1 MDSIVPPEHVVIT
14 RLNKRVQ
21 RETRARL
28 LAEEIAE
35 CALRDLYQRQQQI
48 MLLEAIAVAANE
60 AIHINDAIALALD
73 EICRYTTWPVGHALL
88 VSSHDQ
94 GQLRSARL
102 WHLSDPEQCA
112 AFRQMS
118 ETMQFPIGLGLP
130 GRVAQTGEPVWIM
143 DITTDSNF
151 PRAPVALQA
160 GLKASFGFPVSI
172 DDEVVAV
179 LEFFSS
185 QIFSPD
191 ENLLRLMRQIGRQL
205 GRVLERQRAQ
215 EKLRHNA
222 LHDSLTQLANRAL
235 FMDRLNNAMHRAR
248 RYENL
253 CFAVLFID
261 LDRFKTVNDS
271 LGHVAGDALI
281 IAVAKR
287 LSESLR
293 TTDLISHERDGTPLV
308 LRDCEDDL
316 IARMGGDEFTI
327 LLDHIRD
334 TSDAIR
340 VAERIQGELSR
351 PFIVGEQEI
360 YTTASIGITTSAS
373 DYQNVND
380 ILRDADA
387 AMYRAKAEGRARWEL
402 FDIQMRDRAVTALQ
416 LEADMHHALERSQF
430 SLRYQPIVKTMDG
443 VIQGFEALLRWQH
456 PVRGW
461 ISPVEFIPLAEETG
475 LITSIGAWVLTE
487 ACQQCAQWQKQ
498 FPRQPALTISVN
510 LSALQLAQP
519 NLVAYVASVLQQSGL
534 APGSL
539 KLEITESTVM
549 RDPVRANTL
558 LLELK
563 QMGIKISLDDFGTG
577 YSSLSQLR
585 RLPLDTLKVDRSF
598 VSDMDSDDEKRKIT
612 KLIVELAQLL
622 GMNVIAEGAET
633 ALEVAQL
640 RIMGCEYVQ
649 GYYFYRPLDVNAV
662 EQELLAGR
670 AENLPIQSTTN
681 SATHTNQN
689 YPRPADKHQTTI
701 PRLDGKSPG
710 DV

>member
-1 MDSIVPPEHVVIT
+1 MDSIGSLEHVEIT
-14 RLNKRVQ
+14 RLSNRIQ

-28 LAEEIAE
+28 QAEEIAE
-35 CALRDLYQRQQQI
+35 RALRNLYQHEQQI
-48 MLLEAIAVAANE
+48 VLLKAIAVASNE
-60 AIHINDAIALALD
+60 AIHVNDAIALALD

-88 VSSHDQ
+88 VNSHDPS
-94 GQLRSARL
+94 QLRSARL
-102 WHLSDPEQCA
+102 WHLSDSENCA

-118 ETMQFPIGLGLP
+118 EAMQFPVGLGLP

-143 DITTDSNF
+143 DVTNDSNF

-160 GLKASFGFPVSI
+160 GLKASFGFPVLI
-172 DDEVVAV
+172 GDEVVAV
-179 LEFFSS
+179 LEFFSN
-185 QIFSPD
+185 QVLSPD
-191 ENLLRLMRQIGRQL
+191 ENLLQLMGQVGTQL
-205 GRVLERQRAQ
+205 GRVLERQRTQ

-235 FMDRLNNAMHRAR
+235 FIDRLNNAMHRAR
-248 RYENL
+248 RYENH

-293 TTDLISHERDGTPLV
+293 TTDLISLERDGIPLV

-316 IARMGGDEFTI
+316 IARLGGDEFTI

-334 TSDAIR
+334 ASDAIR
-340 VAERIQGELSR
+340 VAERIQDELSR
-351 PFIVGEQEI
+351 PFIIGEQEI

-373 DYQNVND
+373 GYHNVND

-402 FDIQMRDRAVTALQ
+402 FDVRMRDRALTALQ
-416 LEADMHHALERSQF
+416 LEADLHHAQERGQF
-430 SLRYQPIVKTMDG
+430 SLRYQPIVNTMNG

-456 PVRGW
+456 PARSW
-461 ISPVEFIPLAEETG
+461 ISPAEFIPLAEDTG
-475 LITSIGAWVLTE
+475 LITSIGAWVLEE
-487 ACQQCAQWQKQ
+487 ACRQCALWQQQ
-498 FPRQPALTISVN
+498 FPRHPALSISVN

-519 NLVAYVASVLQQSGL
+519 NLVELVARVLQQSAL
-534 APGSL
+534 VPGSL

-549 RDPVRANTL
+549 RDPERANTL

-563 QMGIKISLDDFGTG
+563 KMGIKISLDDFGTG

-585 RLPLDTLKVDRSF
+585 RLPLDTLKIDRSF
-598 VSDMDSDDEKRKIT
+598 ISNMDSDDEKRKIT

-649 GYYFYRPLDVNAV
+649 GYYFYKPLDVNAV
-662 EQELLAGR
+662 EQELQAGR
-670 AENLPIQSTTN
+670 AEHYQFEGHRI
-681 SATHTNQN
+681 
-689 YPRPADKHQTTI
+689 
-701 PRLDGKSPG
+701 
-710 DV
+710 

>member
-1 MDSIVPPEHVVIT
+1 MDAVAPPEHPEIT
-14 RLNKRVQ
+14 RLNKRLQ

-28 LAEEIAE
+28 QAEEIAE
-35 CALRDLYQRQQQI
+35 RGLRDLYQRQQQI
-48 MLLEAIAVAANE
+48 ALLETIAVAANE
-60 AIHINDAIALALD
+60 AIRVDDAIALALNA
-73 EICRYTTWPVGHALL
+73 ICCYTTWPVGHALL
-88 VSSHDQ
+88 VNSHDQ
-94 GQLRSARL
+94 HQFRSARL
-102 WHLSDPEQCA
+102 WHLSDPERYT
-112 AFRQMS
+112 AFCQVS
-118 ETMQFPIGLGLP
+118 ETTQFPVGLGLP
-130 GRVAQTGEPVWIM
+130 GRVAQTGKPVWIM
-143 DITTDSNF
+143 DVTTDPNF
-151 PRAPVALQA
+151 LRAPMALQV
-160 GLKASFGFPVSI
+160 GLKASFGFPI
-172 DDEVVAV
+172 LIGEEVVAI
-179 LEFFSS
+179 LEFFSG
-185 QIFSPD
+185 QILSPD
-191 ENLLRLMRQIGRQL
+191 ENLLRLMGQIGAQL
-205 GRVLERQRAQ
+205 GRVVERQRAQ

-235 FMDRLNNAMHRAR
+235 FVDRLNNAMHRAR
-248 RYENL
+248 RYENH

-293 TTDLISHERDGTPLV
+293 NTDLISHERDGAPLV

-334 TSDAIR
+334 ASDAIR
-340 VAERIQGELSR
+340 VAERLQSELSR
-351 PFIVGEQEI
+351 SFIIGEQEI
-360 YTTASIGITTSAS
+360 YTTASIGITTSTGG
-373 DYQNVND
+373 YQDVND
-380 ILRDADA
+380 ILRDADT

-402 FDIQMRDRAVTALQ
+402 FDVQMRDRAVTALQ
-416 LEADMHHALERSQF
+416 LEADLHHALERGQF
-430 SLRYQPIVKTMDG
+430 SLRYQPIVNAIDG

-475 LITSIGAWVLTE
+475 LIISIGAWVLKE

-498 FPRQPALTISVN
+498 FPRQPALSISVN
-510 LSALQLAQP
+510 LSALQLAQA
-519 NLVAYVASVLQQSGL
+519 NLVEHVVNVLQESGL

-549 RDPVRANTL
+549 RDPERANTL

-640 RIMGCEYVQ
+640 RVMGCEYVQ
-649 GYYFYRPLDVNAV
+649 GYYFYRPLDVNSV
-662 EQELLAGR
+662 EQELRAGR
-670 AENLPIQSTTN
+670 AVNPLNT
-681 SATHTNQN
+681 
-689 YPRPADKHQTTI
+689 R
-701 PRLDGKSPG
+701 
-710 DV
+710 